1 MIRRILVGMGVLFGF
16 TLLAS
21 PSQAAISWN
30 LKPSGTGDWD
40 WNLRGVYQW
49 YDSAEDGQVFTNFMG
64 IMWVRQQG
72 TVTPHCIEVSTGPG
86 RFVSNPDTRI
96 WVKSYDT
103 GAWFSVNDDFGGTL
117 QSKARLW
124 ISFPTGGQ
132 YFAKVAPW
140 SNANGQYDDYEL
152 VLTRRDLSES
162 ACTTGQT
169 SIPWAKF
176 KQTSGFAYTLT
187 ISPNAT

>member
-1 MIRRILVGMGVLFGF
+1 MIRRTLVALSAVLGF
-16 TLLAS
+16 TLSAS
-21 PSQAAISWN
+21 PSDAAVSWN

-49 YDSAEDGQVFTNFMG
+49 YDRIENDKVFSSFQG
-64 IMWVRQQG
+64 ITWARTTGNMA
-72 TVTPHCIEVSTGPG
+72 PHCIELSTGPG
-86 RFVSNPDTRI
+86 RFVGNPDTRI
-96 WVKSYDT
+96 WARTYE
-103 GAWFSVNDDFGGTL
+103 GAWFSINDDSNGTL
-117 QSKARLW
+117 QSRARLW
-124 ISFPTGGQ
+124 ISFPSAGQ

-140 SNANGQYDDYEL
+140 NDANGRFDDFEL
-152 VLTRRDLSES
+152 IVTRRDLSES

-176 KQTSGFAYTLT
+176 KQTSGFAYALT